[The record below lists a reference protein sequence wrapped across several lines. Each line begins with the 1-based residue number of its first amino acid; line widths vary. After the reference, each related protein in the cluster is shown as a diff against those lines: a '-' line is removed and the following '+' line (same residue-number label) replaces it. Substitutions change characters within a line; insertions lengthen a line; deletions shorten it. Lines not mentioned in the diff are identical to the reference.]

1 MPARCAWLRR
11 SPAAPSDADAVRP
24 RTRWASVYDAV
35 RRRLRPWPPPRRR
48 RRQRAAGPGRAG
60 GWGRHRPRP
69 AALRRSKRVTGI
81 DLSAEMLALARSRVS
96 GTAGQRRR
104 AAGGGRRGDRVR
116 RRQFDIAVA
125 MFVASVVPNP
135 RPLLAEMRRVV
146 RPGGTCCSST
156 TSRPTAA
163 RAGGSS
169 ARWRRRP
176 RAGLAPGLRDG
187 SPAAAGGHGAGELRA
202 GAAARAVHPG
212 APAELSAR
220 CPADLDLPAGRPIGA
235 AARPRAWF
243 EGIELDEAVSR
254 RLVSRA
260 GTGSVAAC
268 RAGPARGADPAP
280 WQLGMQTAHSPVA
293 GRHRGPAR
301 PGQLA
306 DDRRRRSSSPRC
318 SAT

>member
-1 MPARCAWLRR
+1 MASPRLPVGAQREHEAMTTHAPVARARSLAIPPLTRMP
-11 SPAAPSDADAVRP
+11 SGAAYR
-24 RTRWASVYDAV
+24 RWASSTIRV
-35 RRRLRPWPPPRRR
+35 RRRVRPWPPPRRR

-96 GTAGQRRR
+96 GTAGQRRG

-176 RAGLAPGLRDG
+176 RAGLAPGLRREALLPPEDM
-187 SPAAAGGHGAGELRA
+187 
-202 GAAARAVHPG
+202 ARAQFEPVPPLG
-212 APAELSAR
+212 LFTLVR
-220 CPADLDLPAGRPIGA
+220 LPN
-235 AARPRAWF
+235 
-243 EGIELDEAVSR
+243 
-254 RLVSRA
+254 
-260 GTGSVAAC
+260 
-268 RAGPARGADPAP
+268 
-280 WQLGMQTAHSPVA
+280 
-293 GRHRGPAR
+293 
-301 PGQLA
+301 
-306 DDRRRRSSSPRC
+306 
-318 SAT
+318 